1 MIPAEPVTFVEE
13 IKKSRF
19 ITLLAHTDGVEAAK
33 AFVESVRAEHPDARH
48 HCVAWVAGPP
58 DDSQQ
63 LGFSDDGEPA
73 GTAGKPMLSQL
84 MGSGVGEIT
93 AVVVRYY
100 GGILLGTGGL
110 VKAYGGG
117 VQQALNILKTT
128 RKTPLTEYT
137 LLCDYAQLSGIE
149 ALLRQFNGVIAHS
162 EYQAMVQL
170 RVALPHFRAIT
181 RIVGLL
187 VILFSGTMIIPG
199 LVALIYR
206 DGAGRAFT
214 QTFFVALA
222 IGSLLWWPNRRQ
234 KGELKSREGFL
245 IVVLFWTVLGSVG
258 SLPFIFSE
266 QPNLSITDAFFE
278 SFSGLTTTG
287 ATTLVGLDSLPH
299 AILFYRQMLQWFGGM
314 GIIVLAVAILP
325 ILGVG
330 GMQLYRAEMPGPL
343 KDNKMRPRIAETAKT
358 LWLIYVLLTVA
369 CALALWFAG
378 MPAFDAIGHS
388 FATIAIGGFSTH
400 DASVG
405 YFDSPTIN
413 TIIAIFLLISGCNY
427 GLHFSLLSGRS
438 LKVYWRDP
446 EFRMFI
452 GVQLTLVI
460 ICTLVL
466 WFHDVYNSALTTLNQ
481 AFFQVVSMAT
491 TAGFTT
497 DSIARWPLFLPVL
510 LLCSAFIGGCAGS
523 TGGGLKVIRIL
534 LLFKQGNRELKRLVH
549 LGNRALPERILEA
562 VWGFFSAY
570 ALVFIVSM
578 LAIIATGVD
587 DFSAFASVVATLNNL
602 GPGLGVVAD
611 NFASMNPVAKW
622 ILIANMLF
630 GRLEVFTLLVLF
642 TPTFWRE

>member
-1 MIPAEPVTFVEE
+1 M
-13 IKKSRF
+13 
-19 ITLLAHTDGVEAAK
+19 
-33 AFVESVRAEHPDARH
+33 
-48 HCVAWVAGPP
+48 
-58 DDSQQ
+58 
-63 LGFSDDGEPA
+63 
-73 GTAGKPMLSQL
+73 
-84 MGSGVGEIT
+84 
-93 AVVVRYY
+93 
-100 GGILLGTGGL
+100 
-110 VKAYGGG
+110 
-117 VQQALNILKTT
+117 
-128 RKTPLTEYT
+128 
-137 LLCDYAQLSGIE
+137 
-149 ALLRQFNGVIAHS
+149 
-162 EYQAMVQL
+162 
-170 RVALPHFRAIT
+170 HFRAIT

-187 VILFSGTMIIPG
+187 VILFSGTMIVPG

-222 IGSLLWWPNRRQ
+222 IGSMLWWPNRKQ

-258 SLPFIFSE
+258 ALPFIFSE
-266 QPNLSITDAFFE
+266 QPNLTVTDAFFE

-358 LWLIYVLLTVA
+358 LWLIYVLLTIA

-405 YFDSPTIN
+405 YFNSPMIN
-413 TIIAIFLLISGCNY
+413 SIIAIFLLISGCNY

-460 ICTLVL
+460 VCTLVL
-466 WFHDVYNSALTTLNQ
+466 WLHNVYGSVLTTLNQ

-497 DSIARWPLFLPVL
+497 DSIVRWPLFLPVL

-549 LGNRALPERILEA
+549 PNAVYSIKLGNRALPERILEA

-570 ALVFIVSM
+570 ALVFIISM

-611 NFASMNPVAKW
+611 NFATMNPVAKW

>member
-1 MIPAEPVTFVEE
+1 M
-13 IKKSRF
+13 
-19 ITLLAHTDGVEAAK
+19 
-33 AFVESVRAEHPDARH
+33 
-48 HCVAWVAGPP
+48 
-58 DDSQQ
+58 
-63 LGFSDDGEPA
+63 
-73 GTAGKPMLSQL
+73 
-84 MGSGVGEIT
+84 
-93 AVVVRYY
+93 
-100 GGILLGTGGL
+100 
-110 VKAYGGG
+110 
-117 VQQALNILKTT
+117 
-128 RKTPLTEYT
+128 
-137 LLCDYAQLSGIE
+137 
-149 ALLRQFNGVIAHS
+149 
-162 EYQAMVQL
+162 
-170 RVALPHFRAIT
+170 HFRAIT

-187 VILFSGTMIIPG
+187 VILFSGTMFIPG

-214 QTFFVALA
+214 QTFFVAVT
-222 IGSLLWWPNRRQ
+222 IGLMLWWPNRKQ
-234 KGELKSREGFL
+234 KNELKPREGFL

-258 SLPFIFSE
+258 ALPFLFSE
-266 QPNLSITDAFFE
+266 RPNLSLTDAFFE

-287 ATTLVGLDSLPH
+287 ATTLVGLDSLPK
-299 AILFYRQMLQWFGGM
+299 AILFYRQMLQWMGGM

-358 LWLIYVLLTVA
+358 LWLIYVLLTIA
-369 CALALWFAG
+369 CALALWGAG
-378 MPAFDAIGHS
+378 MTAFDAIGHS

-405 YFDSPTIN
+405 FYASPTIN
-413 TIIAIFLLISGCNY
+413 TIIAVFLLISGCNF
-427 GLHFSLLSGRS
+427 GLHFALLSGRS

-452 GVQLTLVI
+452 FVQLTLVVV
-460 ICTLVL
+460 CAVVL
-466 WFHDVYNSALTTLNQ
+466 WWHGIYQSGMETINQ

-497 DSIARWPLFLPVL
+497 DSFSKWPLFLPML

-534 LLFKQGNRELKRLVH
+534 LLYLQGSRELKRLVH
-549 LGNRALPERILEA
+549 PNAVYTIKLGNRALPERILEA

-570 ALVFIVSM
+570 ALVFIISM
-578 LAIIATGVD
+578 LVIIATGVD
-587 DFSAFASVVATLNNL
+587 EFSAFAAVTATLNNL

-611 NFASMNPVAKW
+611 NFTTMPPPAKW
-622 ILIANMLF
+622 VLVLTMLF

>member
-1 MIPAEPVTFVEE
+1 M
-13 IKKSRF
+13 
-19 ITLLAHTDGVEAAK
+19 
-33 AFVESVRAEHPDARH
+33 
-48 HCVAWVAGPP
+48 
-58 DDSQQ
+58 
-63 LGFSDDGEPA
+63 
-73 GTAGKPMLSQL
+73 
-84 MGSGVGEIT
+84 
-93 AVVVRYY
+93 
-100 GGILLGTGGL
+100 
-110 VKAYGGG
+110 
-117 VQQALNILKTT
+117 
-128 RKTPLTEYT
+128 
-137 LLCDYAQLSGIE
+137 
-149 ALLRQFNGVIAHS
+149 
-162 EYQAMVQL
+162 
-170 RVALPHFRAIT
+170 HFRAIT

-187 VILFSGTMIIPG
+187 VILFSGTMIVPG

-222 IGSLLWWPNRRQ
+222 IGSMLWWPNRKQ

-245 IVVLFWTVLGSVG
+245 IVVLFWTVLGERGGLALYFRRAAEPDGDRCLLRV
-258 SLPFIFSE
+258 IFRPDDDRSDH
-266 QPNLSITDAFFE
+266 P
-278 SFSGLTTTG
+278 G
-287 ATTLVGLDSLPH
+287 
-299 AILFYRQMLQWFGGM
+299 WFGL
-314 GIIVLAVAILP
+314 ITSCNPLLP
-325 ILGVG
+325 ADAAMVRRHGDHCAG
-330 GMQLYRAEMPGPL
+330 GGDSAYPRRRGMQLYRAEMPGPL

-358 LWLIYVLLTVA
+358 LWLIYVLLTIA

-405 YFDSPTIN
+405 YFNSPMIN
-413 TIIAIFLLISGCNY
+413 SIIAIFLLISGCNY

-466 WFHDVYNSALTTLNQ
+466 WLHNVYGSVLTTLNQ

-549 LGNRALPERILEA
+549 PNAVYSIKLGNRALPERILEA
-562 VWGFFSAY
+562 VWGVLLRLCA
-570 ALVFIVSM
+570 
-578 LAIIATGVD
+578 
-587 DFSAFASVVATLNNL
+587 
-602 GPGLGVVAD
+602 GLYH
-611 NFASMNPVAKW
+611 
-622 ILIANMLF
+622 
-630 GRLEVFTLLVLF
+630 
-642 TPTFWRE
+642 

>member
-1 MIPAEPVTFVEE
+1 M
-13 IKKSRF
+13 
-19 ITLLAHTDGVEAAK
+19 
-33 AFVESVRAEHPDARH
+33 
-48 HCVAWVAGPP
+48 
-58 DDSQQ
+58 
-63 LGFSDDGEPA
+63 
-73 GTAGKPMLSQL
+73 
-84 MGSGVGEIT
+84 
-93 AVVVRYY
+93 
-100 GGILLGTGGL
+100 
-110 VKAYGGG
+110 
-117 VQQALNILKTT
+117 
-128 RKTPLTEYT
+128 
-137 LLCDYAQLSGIE
+137 
-149 ALLRQFNGVIAHS
+149 
-162 EYQAMVQL
+162 
-170 RVALPHFRAIT
+170 HFRAIT

-187 VILFSGTMIIPG
+187 VILFSGTMILPG

-214 QTFFVALA
+214 QTFFVALV
-222 IGSLLWWPNRRQ
+222 IGSMLWWPNRRE

-258 SLPFIFSE
+258 ALPFIFSE
-266 QPNLSITDAFFE
+266 SPNLTITDAFFE

-299 AILFYRQMLQWFGGM
+299 AILFYRQMLQWFGG
-314 GIIVLAVAILP
+314 
-325 ILGVG
+325 
-330 GMQLYRAEMPGPL
+330 
-343 KDNKMRPRIAETAKT
+343 
-358 LWLIYVLLTVA
+358 IYVLLTVA

-452 GVQLTLVI
+452 GVQLTLVV

-466 WFHDVYNSALTTLNQ
+466 WFHNIYNSALTTLNQ

-549 LGNRALPERILEA
+549 PNAVYSIKLGNRALPERILEA